1 MSAGSPIG
9 QSTTPT
15 AQEVQIR
22 LYLRS
27 GAGASAQSEKDA
39 ELAQKLGQL
48 QPFLAVFPQ

>member
-22 LYLRS
+22 LYLRG